1 MHFGTKTCIFML
13 FSAVLAS
20 ALRSR
25 ENENGCREITTSLN
39 EALSSEVGSNNQQN
53 RDQDHFRYN
62 RRGAMDSSRPIFG
75 ERGGDDYEQ
84 GRAFERLASLA
95 KYARSKLPFT
105 NQRSRTAGE
114 TNRPCNKQ

>member
-1 MHFGTKTCIFML
+1 ML

-20 ALRSR
+20 AIRSQ
-25 ENENGCREITTSLN
+25 ENENGCRESTTSSN
-39 EALSSEVGSNNQQN
+39 EALSSEVGCNGQQH

-62 RRGAMDSSRPIFG
+62 KRGVMDSSRPTFG
-75 ERGGDDYEQ
+75 ERGGDDNEQ
-84 GRAFERLASLA
+84 GRAFERLDSLA